1 MLGAAIERGPLSKL
15 DDDALRPLLRRA
27 VTKSYPKNTIIISEG
42 DKTEG
47 LYIIVAGRVRIFLA
61 NENGKEVTLG
71 VEGPGEYFGEMTLD
85 GGPRSASVVTLEPS
99 RFLVVPRADLEAFLG
114 EHPAF
119 AVHVLGKLIRRV
131 RILTNNVKSL
141 ALQDVYGRMV
151 RLMMEL
157 SDAVGE
163 ERVVREKL
171 TQQDIADRVGSS
183 REMVNRVMKELTTG
197 GYVAVRDGRHV
208 ILRKLPAAR

>member
-1 MLGAAIERGPLSKL
+1 MPKGPLSAV

-27 VTKSYPKNTIIISEG
+27 VTKAYPKNTVILSEG

-47 LYIIVAGRVRIFLA
+47 LYVIVSGKVRIFLA

-85 GGPRSASVVTLEPS
+85 GGPRSASVMTLEPS

-119 AVHVLGKLIRRV
+119 AVHVLRKLIRRV
-131 RILTNNVKSL
+131 RILTDNVKSL
-141 ALQDVYGRMV
+141 ALQDVYGRFTRMLHELASEQGG
-151 RLMMEL
+151 RLVI
-157 SDAVGE
+157 A
-163 ERVVREKL
+163 EKL
-171 TQQDIADRVGSS
+171 TQQEMANRIGAS
-183 REMVNRVMKELTTG
+183 REMVSIILKDLAKG
-197 GYVAVRDGRHV
+197 GYLTLSGKS
-208 ILRKLPAAR
+208 ITINKKLPLEW

>member
-1 MLGAAIERGPLSKL
+1 MPGAGIERGPLSRL
-15 DDDALRPLLRRA
+15 EDEALRPLLQRA
-27 VTKSYPKNTIIISEG
+27 VTKSYPKNAIIISEG

-61 NENGKEVTLG
+61 NDNGKEVTLG

-141 ALQDVYGRMV
+141 ELQDVYGRFT
-151 RLMMEL
+151 RLLHEL
-157 SDAVGE
+157 AVEQDGK
-163 ERVVREKL
+163 RVVLEKL
-171 TQQDIADRVGSS
+171 TQQEIANRIGAS
-183 REMVNRVMKELTTG
+183 REMVSLIVKDLTKG
-197 GYVAVRDGRHV
+197 GYLSLSGKRMT
-208 ILRKLPAAR
+208 IEKKLPLEW